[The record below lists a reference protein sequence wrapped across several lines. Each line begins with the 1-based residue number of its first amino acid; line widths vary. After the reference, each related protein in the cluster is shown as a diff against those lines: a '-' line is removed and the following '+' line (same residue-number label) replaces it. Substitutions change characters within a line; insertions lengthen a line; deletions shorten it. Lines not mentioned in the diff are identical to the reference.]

1 MQDHEIQSL
10 FTKVGGQFCIPAV
23 DIQRKLENIK
33 AFIFDWD
40 GVFNDGSKRDQTG
53 SGFTEPDA
61 MGTNMLRF
69 SYWLKNKS
77 LPITAIITGEE
88 NESALFLGKREHF
101 TSLYFKASNKLKS
114 FDHFL
119 NANRLQAKEVAFIFD
134 DVLDLAV
141 ASQCGL
147 RIAAYREA
155 NPLFNQHI
163 AINQLADY
171 MTGSAGGKNAVR
183 EGCELLIGLHGNYD
197 EAITHRMNFS
207 ETYQKYLSQRQQ
219 VETTVFSGIS

>member
-1 MQDHEIQSL
+1 MSQSIESL
-10 FTKVGGQFCIPAV
+10 FTKGGGQFCIPAA

-33 AFIFDWD
+33 AFVFDWD

-61 MGTNMLRF
+61 MGTNILRF

-77 LPITAIITGEE
+77 LPVTAIITGEE

-101 TSLYFKASNKLKS
+101 TSLYFKASNKQKSFEHFLKS
-114 FDHFL
+114 
-119 NANRLQAKEVAFIFD
+119 NNLQGHEVAFVFD

-141 ASQCGL
+141 AGQCGIRL
-147 RIAAYREA
+147 AAHRKS
-155 NPLFNQHI
+155 NPLFNEYIVANHLVDYLTS
-163 AINQLADY
+163 ANQF
-171 MTGSAGGKNAVR
+171 AVR
-183 EGCELLIGLHGNYD
+183 EACELLMGLNTNYD

-207 ETYQKYLSQRQQ
+207 ETYQQYLQQRQQ
-219 VETTVFSGIS
+219 VETAIFSGIS